1 MGYSVLT
8 QICKFLNFY
17 QRGPQGGNSI
27 ELVEILFETMT
38 FLHFTQRTIYKSL
51 ALHLIMHIYTGY
63 VEIIKNNTTRK

>member
-27 ELVEILFETMT
+27 ELVEILFETIFFIF
-38 FLHFTQRTIYKSL
+38 FLF
-51 ALHLIMHIYTGY
+51 
-63 VEIIKNNTTRK
+63 